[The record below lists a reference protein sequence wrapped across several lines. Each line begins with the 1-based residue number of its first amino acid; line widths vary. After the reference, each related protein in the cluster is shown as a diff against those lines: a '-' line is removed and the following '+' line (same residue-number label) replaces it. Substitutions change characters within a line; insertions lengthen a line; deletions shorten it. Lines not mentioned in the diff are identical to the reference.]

1 MNAVVQQDPAPERL
15 PVAQEGSP
23 AAMMLAAAAKGI
35 PLEQIEKMMDLQERW
50 EKNEARKAFVED
62 MTRFKAEPLEI
73 FKRKQV
79 AFTTRD
85 GDTTSYKHAELSDV
99 ADVVVPALSRHGFSH
114 RWETKQEG
122 GKITV
127 TCTVTHRLGHSESV
141 YMEASPDVSGKKNAI
156 QQVASTITYL
166 QRYTLLMVTGLATKD
181 INPDD
186 DGAGSG
192 PIIDGEP
199 TEAEKALADWLAKL
213 DEVSTLEDLGKAS
226 KAGAKAFRDAKDR
239 KGYATFAKAVQAR
252 GAKLREEADHA

>member
-1 MNAVVQQDPAPERL
+1 MNAIVQQDAAPDRL

-62 MTRFKAEPLEI
+62 MTRFKSEPLEI

-79 AFTTRD
+79 SFETRD

-122 GKITV
+122 SKITV
-127 TCTVTHRLGHSESV
+127 TCTVTHRLGHSEQV
-141 YMEASPDVSGKKNAI
+141 WMEASPDASGKKNAI
-156 QQVASTITYL
+156 QQVASAITYL
-166 QRYTLLMVTGLATKD
+166 QRYTLLMVTGLATKE
-181 INPDD
+181 INRDD

-192 PIIDGEP
+192 PVIDKAP
-199 TEAEKALADWLAKL
+199 PADEKMLADWLAKL
-213 DEVSTLEDLGKAS
+213 DEVANLDDLGKVS
-226 KAGAKAFRDAKDR
+226 KEGAAAFRKERD
-239 KGYATFAKAVQAR
+239 KGGYRAFAKAVQAR
-252 GAKLREEADHA
+252 GAKLRGEVDHA

>member
-73 FKRKQV
+73 FKRKEV
-79 AFTTRD
+79 AFND
-85 GDTTSYKHAELSDV
+85 VHYKHAELSDV
-99 ADVVVPALSRHGFSH
+99 ADVVIPALSRHGFSH

-141 YMEASPDVSGKKNAI
+141 YMEASPDASGKKNAI

-186 DGAGSG
+186 DGASSG

-199 TEAEKALADWLAKL
+199 TEAEKALADWIAKL
-213 DEVSTLEDLGKAS
+213 DEASTLEDLGKVS
-226 KAGAKAFRDAKDR
+226 KAGAKAFRDARDR
-239 KGYATFAKAVQAR
+239 KGYATFARAVQAR
-252 GAKLREEADHA
+252 GAKLRGEADHA